1 MITQTAQAHPSRF
14 FSFAAAA
21 ATALLLALPMSGLA
35 GCWPLLF
42 VALVPLLSALR
53 RLPLRRAACM
63 GMFCGLLYNL
73 SLLYW
78 IVIVLGR
85 YGGLSA
91 WISVPVMT
99 LLAWYMAVYLSLFCL
114 LLCFILKR
122 SGGAGGATVG
132 LITAAPIIWVGLDY
146 LRSFLF
152 TGFPWMDL
160 GYGLFRQPLL
170 VQAADLGGHHLVT
183 YCIILVN
190 CLLVLFVDRV
200 CRLVQTETRS
210 FFRSVAA
217 ACVFLLCVGGYS
229 FWRYQTFSSVEET
242 GAQAVVSVI
251 QGNINQDEKWSA
263 ARKEETVA
271 GYLALSRRAMKNK
284 HVDLVVWPETAL
296 PFYPQQDPLM
306 EKVLDF
312 IGDKDVRLLTGAPYF
327 VLKTQ
332 KNSGLKP
339 IDYFNSALLI
349 NPSARLAGRYDKQH
363 LVPFGEYVPLRAYL
377 PFIEPLVV
385 SVGDFTAGSSCEPLQ
400 AGKIKAGVL
409 ICFESIFPEIARRE
423 AEAGANLLVNLTN
436 DAWYGRSSAPYQ
448 SFAMSIFRAVETR
461 RWLVRAANTGISGF
475 IEPTGKIRVQSQLF
489 EPAFLTETLDLLE
502 VETVFTRG
510 GHWFGLFCLSMIL
523 PLLLF
528 FRKTEF
534 KVSRPAS

>member
-1 MITQTAQAHPSRF
+1 MIIQMAPEHPSRF
-14 FSFAAAA
+14 YSFAAAA

-35 GCWPLLF
+35 WCWPLLF

-85 YGGLSA
+85 YGGLPA
-91 WISVPVMT
+91 WISVPAMA
-99 LLAWYMAVYLSLFCL
+99 LLALYMSVYLSLFCL

-122 SGGAGGATVG
+122 SGPVNGSTAG
-132 LITAAPIIWVGLDY
+132 LLLAAPILWVGLDY

-170 VQAADLGGHHLVT
+170 IQSVDLGGHYLVT
-183 YCIILVN
+183 YCIVLVN
-190 CLLVLFVDRV
+190 CLLVLLLNRV
-200 CRLVQTETRS
+200 GSLARAEQCAP
-210 FFRSVAA
+210 FRPVAA
-217 ACVFLLCVGGYS
+217 ACIFLFFIGGYS
-229 FWRYQTFSSVEET
+229 VLRYQAFSDVSQA
-242 GAQAVVSVI
+242 GSQAVVSVI

-271 GYLALSRRAMKNK
+271 GYLALSRMAMENK
-284 HVDLVVWPETAL
+284 HVDLLVWPETAL
-296 PFYPQQDPLM
+296 PFYPQQHPLQGRI
-306 EKVLDF
+306 LDF
-312 IGDKDVRLLTGAPYF
+312 IGDNKVRLLTGAPYF

-332 KNSGLKP
+332 KNNNPKP
-339 IDYFNSALLI
+339 IDYFNSALLF

-377 PFIEPLVV
+377 PFLEPLVV

-400 AGKIKAGVL
+400 AGRIRAGVL

-423 AEAGANLLVNLTN
+423 AEAGGNLLVNLTN

-448 SFAMSIFRAVETR
+448 SLAMSIFRAVETR
-461 RWLVRAANTGISGF
+461 RCLVRAANTGISGF

-489 EPAFLTETLDLLE
+489 EPAFLTETVDLLE
-502 VETVFTRG
+502 MQTIFTRG

-528 FRKTEF
+528 SRKF
-534 KVSRPAS
+534 